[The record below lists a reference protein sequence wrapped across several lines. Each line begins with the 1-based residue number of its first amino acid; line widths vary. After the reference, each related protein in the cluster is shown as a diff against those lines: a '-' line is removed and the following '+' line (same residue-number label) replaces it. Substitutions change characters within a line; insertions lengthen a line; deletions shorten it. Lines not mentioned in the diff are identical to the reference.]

1 MRLKAITV
9 DNFKAIKSAKVE
21 LADVTILVGQNSS
34 GKSSFLQAL
43 HWACRCVADV
53 KIQNNQARSVAVQS
67 LDYFPTLDA
76 KVVGHNQE
84 LREGRGDQ
92 GDISVFVTLDFIDDD
107 QEDSGTIPIK
117 RGRNDAIQI
126 DLRQK
131 KKLPQNLYTLLSN
144 RIKPFTAYIPGL
156 AGIPSDEEKKSRQP
170 VFRSAASGDAN
181 SVLRNILLLIKDTS
195 EDDLKLLEKW
205 VSKVL
210 GPTELDVT
218 FEEGDHF
225 SIQALINTE
234 NMDAACWSPLELA
247 GTGVLQVI
255 QIFSYLILFRPSAL
269 LIDEPDAHLHPDRQ
283 EKLIRAIE
291 EASVD
296 FSTQVILTTHS
307 PHVIRT
313 ASSKV
318 KMAWLADGGVA
329 TDDKVIREKMGWG
342 LLDKSIL
349 IITEDQNTPLLQ
361 AIVDQWPDHSKRT
374 AIWPVFGSEN
384 LPTADGAS
392 SLKAMLGISKLVVHR
407 DGDFMISA
415 EKETLRKKFA
425 GSGCSLWITEPS
437 DIEGYLCT
445 REHLIACLD
454 ITEDEAEDFL
464 AEAWKKSSDPKA
476 FQSKRSP
483 INKNEKFYA
492 GGSGTPSLDDAK
504 KELDYHYAGT
514 VKGKKLFKQLKS
526 LLHIEVDATPKQ
538 LLRLETEG
546 TVAADLKAILD
557 AKE

>member
-1 MRLKAITV
+1 MRLKAITIE
-9 DNFKAIKSAKVE
+9 NFKAIKRAKVDV
-21 LADVTILVGQNSS
+21 ADVTILVGQNSS

-43 HWACRCVADV
+43 HWACRCVADT
-53 KIQNNQARSVAVQS
+53 KIQNNQVRSVAVQS

-92 GDISVFVTLDFIDDD
+92 VDISVFVTLDFADGDE
-107 QEDSGTIPIK
+107 QSSGTIPIK

-126 DLRQK
+126 DLGKK
-131 KKLPQNLYTLLSN
+131 KKLPQKLYMLLSD
-144 RIKPFTAYIPGL
+144 RSKPFTAYIPGL

-181 SVLRNILLLIKDTS
+181 SVLRNILLLIKNTRDG
-195 EDDLKLLEKW
+195 DLSLLECW

-210 GPTELDVT
+210 GPTRIDVT

-225 SIQALINTE
+225 NIQALINTE
-234 NMDAACWSPLELA
+234 NMDKDCWSPLELA

-291 EASVD
+291 EAAVD

-318 KMAWLADGGVA
+318 NMAWLVDGGVA
-329 TDDKVIREKMGWG
+329 RDERDIREKMGWG
-342 LLDKSIL
+342 LLDKSNL
-349 IITEDQNTPLLQ
+349 IITEDKNTPLLQ
-361 AIVDQWPDHSKRT
+361 SIVDQWPEHSKRT

-384 LPTADGAS
+384 LPTADGAR
-392 SLKAMLGISKLVVHR
+392 SLKAILGISNLVVHR
-407 DGDFMISA
+407 DGDFMIPA
-415 EKETLRKKFA
+415 EKEKLKEKFK

-445 REHLIACLD
+445 REHLTSNVGIAD
-454 ITEDEAEDFL
+454 GKAEDLL
-464 AEAWKKSSDPKA
+464 AEAQRSSFDRKV
-476 FQSKRSP
+476 FQSKRSQ
-483 INKNEKFYA
+483 INKNEKFYQ
-492 GGSGTPSLDDAK
+492 GGAGTPPLESVK
-504 KELDYHYAGT
+504 KELDCYYAGT
-514 VKGKKLFKQLKS
+514 VTGKKLLKKLKS
-526 LLHIEVDATPKQ
+526 LMHERLGVTEKQ
-538 LLRLETEG
+538 LLQLKLEGEIA
-546 TVAADLKAILD
+546 VDLKAILD
-557 AKE
+557 AKG

>member
-1 MRLKAITV
+1 MRSL
-9 DNFKAIKSAKVE
+9 S
-21 LADVTILVGQNSS
+21 TISKRSKCQGRTSRRYHSCRSNSS

-92 GDISVFVTLDFIDDD
+92 DDISVFVTLDFVDDD
-107 QEDSGTIPIK
+107 EEASGTIPIK

-131 KKLPQNLYTLLSN
+131 KKLPQKLYALLSN
-144 RIKPFTAYIPGL
+144 RNKPFTAYIPGL

-181 SVLRNILLLIKDTS
+181 SVLRNILLLIKNTS
-195 EDDLKLLEKW
+195 EDDFKLLEKW

-210 GPTELDVT
+210 GPTELDIT

-291 EASVD
+291 EAAVD

-384 LPTADGAS
+384 LPTADGAR

-407 DGDFMISA
+407 G
-415 EKETLRKKFA
+415 R
-425 GSGCSLWITEPS
+425 
-437 DIEGYLCT
+437 
-445 REHLIACLD
+445 
-454 ITEDEAEDFL
+454 
-464 AEAWKKSSDPKA
+464 
-476 FQSKRSP
+476 
-483 INKNEKFYA
+483 
-492 GGSGTPSLDDAK
+492 
-504 KELDYHYAGT
+504 
-514 VKGKKLFKQLKS
+514 
-526 LLHIEVDATPKQ
+526 
-538 LLRLETEG
+538 
-546 TVAADLKAILD
+546 
-557 AKE
+557 